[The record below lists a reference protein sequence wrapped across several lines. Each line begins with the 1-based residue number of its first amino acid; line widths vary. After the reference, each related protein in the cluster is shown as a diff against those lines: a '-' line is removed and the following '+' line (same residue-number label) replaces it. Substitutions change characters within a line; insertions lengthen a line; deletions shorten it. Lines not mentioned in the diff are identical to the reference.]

1 MPVWPFRFTMH
12 RKRGLRMMV
21 VSLLSSSPKN
31 GVEIMDGIEAMT
43 RGWWRPSPG
52 SVYPLLGMMEGEG
65 TVRRRNDGR
74 YELTPK
80 ANAELEVSFGTIT
93 RTPRTGADAIE
104 EIQSLVSFVEDLA
117 KTKQNGLQA
126 QKEKL
131 RDLAR
136 RLGEL
141 AGEAGR

>member
-1 MPVWPFRFTMH
+1 
-12 RKRGLRMMV
+12 
-21 VSLLSSSPKN
+21 
-31 GVEIMDGIEAMT
+31 MDGIEAMT

-52 SVYPLLGMMEGEG
+52 SVYPLLEMMEGEG
-65 TVRRRNDGR
+65 TVHRRNDGR

-117 KTKQNGLQA
+117 KTKQNEMQG

>member
-1 MPVWPFRFTMH
+1 MWPFRFAMQ

-52 SVYPLLGMMEGEG
+52 SVYPLLERMEGEG
-65 TVRRRNDGR
+65 TVRKRTDGR

-80 ANAELEVSFGTIT
+80 ANAELEVSFGAMGH
-93 RTPRTGADAIE
+93 TPRTGAEAVE
-104 EIQSLVSFVEDLA
+104 EIQSLVSFVEDIGR
-117 KTKQNGLQA
+117 TKPSELRLEGQR
-126 QKEKL
+126 L
-131 RDLAR
+131 RDIAR
-136 RLGEL
+136 RLGAL
-141 AGEAGR
+141 AGDEGEKT

>member
-1 MPVWPFRFTMH
+1 MH

-52 SVYPLLGMMEGEG
+52 SVYPLLEMMEGEG
-65 TVRRRNDGR
+65 TVHRRNDGR

-117 KTKQNGLQA
+117 KTKQNEMQG

-131 RDLAR
+131 RDLAK

>member
-1 MPVWPFRFTMH
+1 MH

-52 SVYPLLGMMEGEG
+52 SVYPLLEMMQGEG
-65 TVRRRNDGR
+65 TVRRRSDGR

-80 ANAELEVSFGTIT
+80 ANAELEVSFGTISH
-93 RTPRTGADAIE
+93 TPRTGADAVE

-117 KTKQNGLQA
+117 RTKPSELRA
-126 QKEKL
+126 QQEKL
-131 RDLAR
+131 RDLAK
-136 RLGEL
+136 RLNEL
-141 AGEAGR
+141 AA

>member
-1 MPVWPFRFTMH
+1 MH

-52 SVYPLLGMMEGEG
+52 SVYPLLEKMEGEG
-65 TVRRRNDGR
+65 TIHKRSDGR

-80 ANAELEVSFGTIT
+80 ANAELEVSFGAISHN
-93 RTPRTGADAIE
+93 PRTAEEAVA

-117 KTKQNGLQA
+117 RANPDELRL

-131 RDLAR
+131 RALAN
-136 RLGEL
+136 RLAQMGS
-141 AGEAGR
+141 